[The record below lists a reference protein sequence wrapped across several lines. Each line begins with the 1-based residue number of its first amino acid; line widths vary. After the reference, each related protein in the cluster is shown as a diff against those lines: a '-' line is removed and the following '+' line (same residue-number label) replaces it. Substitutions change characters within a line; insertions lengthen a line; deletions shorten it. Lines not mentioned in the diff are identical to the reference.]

1 MAFKASPAGAD
12 PATAFQ
18 LDGQSP
24 IERRPADGRLWD
36 YAAGHLGFY
45 GYLRVANTRILHKVG
60 LGLLDLSDRLWRD
73 SYEERRHPGEAA
85 DEAITAEAR
94 DMGRAL

>member
-1 MAFKASPAGAD
+1 MAFKSIACWGG

-24 IERRPADGRLWD
+24 IERRPADSRLWD

-60 LGLLDLSDRLWRD
+60 LGLMDLSDRLWRD
-73 SYEERRHPGEAA
+73 SYDERRHPGEVA
-85 DEAITAEAR
+85 DEAITEEIA